1 MPQVPDHVLGAFHA
15 PTTKEPAQR
24 MGPAWDN
31 GLKVGDVVYARA
43 QPTAAWSAKVRQD
56 LEVPGA
62 RVVRPVLTTDGRFT
76 VAGWKASVHVPGA
89 VAYRVDE
96 TVALAGRLEAALGV
110 ASAPNGAAI
119 GRDDV
124 FARAEAAAWEETG
137 EAYRELPADTP
148 LVWGHADLAAV
159 TLYSGTA
166 QPAIV
171 DSVPTAA
178 RRPKGYTAALV
189 IVDGLIA
196 EAVDEAIC
204 DRFSYIPEIDQLLLR
219 AVAYRRHI
227 NNLHP
232 KSKAAV
238 RSHIERVES
247 MLVSRAAAI
256 L

>member
-15 PTTKEPAQR
+15 PATQEPAQQ

-31 GLKVGDVVYARA
+31 GLKVGDVVYSRA
-43 QPTAAWSAKVRQD
+43 QSTSAWSAKVRQD
-56 LEVPGA
+56 LDVDGA
-62 RVVRPVLTTDGRFT
+62 RIVRPIRSTDGRF
-76 VAGWKASVHVPGA
+76 VVSGWKASTFVPGA
-89 VAYRVDE
+89 PANRVDE
-96 TVALAGRLEAALGV
+96 TAALAGRLETAL
-110 ASAPNGAAI
+110 AESTAPSGAAV

-137 EAYRELPADTP
+137 DAYRELPADTP

-159 TLYSGTA
+159 TVYSGTA
-166 QPAIV
+166 QPAII
-171 DSVPTAA
+171 DIVPTAA
-178 RRPKGYTAALV
+178 RRPRGYTAALV

-196 EAVDEAIC
+196 ESVDDVVC
-204 DRFSYIPEIDQLLLR
+204 DRFSYIPDFDQLLLR

-232 KSKAAV
+232 ESKAAV